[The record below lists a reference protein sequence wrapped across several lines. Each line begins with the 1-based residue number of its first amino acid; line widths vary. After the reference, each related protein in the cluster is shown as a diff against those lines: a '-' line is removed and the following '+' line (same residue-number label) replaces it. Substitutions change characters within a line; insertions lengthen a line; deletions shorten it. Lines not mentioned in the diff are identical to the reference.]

1 MINLPS
7 EQIQSKI
14 YHIRDK
20 QVMLDSD
27 LALIYQ
33 VETKKLLQQVKRNEE
48 RFPNDFMFELNKE
61 EFEFLRSQNV
71 TSSLKARRYK
81 PYAFT
86 EQGVYMLATVLKG
99 DVARDV
105 TISIMRT
112 FTKIREFALSYDS
125 LLKEINAIKEVEKVH
140 KEQTNENTKNIKLA
154 LQYLQQILEDTKQT
168 EEKVMGFRVKSWYVH
183 FFEYLILNE
192 NMKTKALD

>member
-14 YHIRDK
+14 YKIRGK

-27 LALIYQ
+27 LANIYQ
-33 VETKKLLQQVKRNEE
+33 VETKRLKEQVKRNSE
-48 RFPNDFMFELNKE
+48 RFPTDFMFELTKE
-61 EFEFLRSQNV
+61 EFELLRSQNA
-71 TSSLKARRYK
+71 TSSLKASRYNSFV
-81 PYAFT
+81 FT

-112 FTKIREFALSYDS
+112 FTKIREFTLSYES
-125 LLKEINAIKEVEKVH
+125 LVKEINDIKEDNKFH
-140 KEQTNENTKNIKLA
+140 KEQTYENTKNIKLA
-154 LQYLQQILEDTKQT
+154 LEYLQQILEDTKKT
-168 EEKVMGFRVKSWYVH
+168 EEKVMGFKV
-183 FFEYLILNE
+183 
-192 NMKTKALD
+192 

>member
-1 MINLPS
+1 MINLAL

-14 YHIRDK
+14 YHIRGK

-125 LLKEINAIKEVEKVH
+125 LLKEINTIKEDEKVH
-140 KEQTNENTKNIKLA
+140 KEQTSENTKNIKLA

-168 EEKVMGFRVKSWYVH
+168 EEKLMGFRVKS
-183 FFEYLILNE
+183 
-192 NMKTKALD
+192 

>member
-14 YHIRDK
+14 YNIRNK

-33 VETKKLLQQVKRNEE
+33 VETRQLMQQVRRNIE
-48 RFPNDFMFELNKE
+48 RFPDDFMFELTKE
-61 EFEFLRSQNV
+61 EFESLISQNV
-71 TSSLKARRYK
+71 TSKRGGRKKL
-81 PYAFT
+81 PHVFT

-112 FTKIREFALSYDS
+112 FTKIREFTLSYES
-125 LLKEINAIKEVEKVH
+125 LVKEINEIKDDNKAH
-140 KEQTNENTKNIKLA
+140 KEQTLQNTKNIKLA
-154 LQYLQQILEDTKQT
+154 LEYLQQILEDTKKT
-168 EEKVMGFRVKSWYVH
+168 EEKVMGFKVDK
-183 FFEYLILNE
+183 
-192 NMKTKALD
+192 KT